1 MTIEADN
8 RPDLQDGTGLPL
20 LPNLL
25 QGRPLLGV
33 SLVIAAT
40 LLFAINDATNKYL
53 LVTYDVPLVAAIRNI
68 VHAILMIAILGPYQ
82 GRRLVRTARP
92 GLVVIRS
99 ICLAIGT
106 LFAGLALQL
115 MPIAETT
122 AIIYLSPILVVLL
135 ARPILGENIGLVGWL
150 AALGGF
156 IGVVLIARPGGGL
169 DPLGVV
175 FALCNVGA
183 TVSYYLLT
191 RILAKSERTLTLLF
205 YSALIGAIMFGL
217 AMPWFWFG
225 AMPSNFEIM
234 LFLSLGVTAG
244 LGHFCFTAANRYAEA
259 SVLAPMT
266 YSHLL
271 WAGILGW
278 LVFGQLPDAWGLTGM
293 LVIAAAGV
301 AVALRTGFARR

>member
-1 MTIEADN
+1 M
-8 RPDLQDGTGLPL
+8 
-20 LPNLL
+20 L
-25 QGRPLLGV
+25 QGKPLLGV
-33 SLVIAAT
+33 TLVITAT

-53 LVTYDVPLVAAIRNI
+53 LVSYDVPLVAAIRNI

-82 GRRLVRTARP
+82 GHRLVQSTRP
-92 GLVVIRS
+92 GLVIIRS
-99 ICLAIGT
+99 VCLTVGT

-122 AIIYLSPILVVLL
+122 AIIYLSPIIVVLL
-135 ARPILGENIGLVGWL
+135 ARPILGESIGIVGWL

-156 IGVVLIARPGGGL
+156 AGVVLIARPGGGL
-169 DPLGVV
+169 DPLGVI

-205 YSALIGAIMFGL
+205 YSALIGAILFGL

-225 AMPSNFEIM
+225 AMPSNFEII

-244 LGHFCFTAANRYAEA
+244 LGHFCFTAANRYAPA

-278 LVFGQLPDAWGLTGM
+278 LVFGQLPDSWGLAGM

-301 AVALRTGFARR
+301 AVALRTRFARR